1 MFGSNTR
8 ITIAL
13 FVLFVIL
20 PIVIAYPINYGI
32 FQPMGEKQY
41 KKNLANIKTSPTIK
55 KTLENKLFVFCIKGF
70 IYFNQNKIVDL
81 VVFIIFTI
89 AYWIYILVSKL
100 EFSWFNY
107 VSLSFQILFLIWFIV
122 RIFSIKLNSFF
133 FNFGNNK
140 VVELQPMN
148 TKGIKDSLL
157 KLKLINFNPI
167 SKKDRKQVKKIYKL
181 IYETQYLIRVN
192 DQISLSYSCI
202 LLYYNMFIYQDN
214 KNDEV
219 CNFINDSFNKN
230 IIKNKE
236 LL

>member
-1 MFGSNTR
+1 
-8 ITIAL
+8 
-13 FVLFVIL
+13 
-20 PIVIAYPINYGI
+20 
-32 FQPMGEKQY
+32 
-41 KKNLANIKTSPTIK
+41 
-55 KTLENKLFVFCIKGF
+55 
-70 IYFNQNKIVDL
+70 
-81 VVFIIFTI
+81 
-89 AYWIYILVSKL
+89 
-100 EFSWFNY
+100 
-107 VSLSFQILFLIWFIV
+107 
-122 RIFSIKLNSFF
+122 
-133 FNFGNNK
+133 
-140 VVELQPMN
+140 MN

-157 KLKLINFNPI
+157 KLKSINFNPI